1 MNEPIQKFNLP
12 VISILTGSAFM
23 IGGLLKTLGI
33 FLIFSESFLLNF
45 IVIWFGFLVE
55 AAIGMAV
62 LAFLLRRHYPFRKLW
77 LAGTGAFA
85 LGILFP
91 ALILNQF
98 FYALLILPGFLV
110 GFFFRQLLDEKTE
123 RKNLLFMTTLGF
135 LICQIMILIFQPG
148 NGICIWLREYLGPLS
163 DSFYMHIVI
172 IDAIIGFFVAI
183 GVGLMV
189 RNDKQEQ
196 NI

>member
-12 VISILTGSAFM
+12 VISILTGFAFM

-33 FLIFSESFLLNF
+33 YLIFSESFLLNF

-110 GFFFRQLLDEKTE
+110 GFFFRQLLDEKIE

-148 NGICIWLREYLGPLS
+148 NDICIWLREHLGPLS

-189 RNDKQEQ
+189 RKDKQEI
-196 NI
+196 NV